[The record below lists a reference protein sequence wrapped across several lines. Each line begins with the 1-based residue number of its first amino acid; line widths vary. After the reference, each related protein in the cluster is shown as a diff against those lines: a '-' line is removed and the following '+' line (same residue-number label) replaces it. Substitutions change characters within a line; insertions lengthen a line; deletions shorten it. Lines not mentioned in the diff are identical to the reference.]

1 MKNQLLSAFAIV
13 AFTSAISIK
22 ADESCKPDKHT
33 NVTSITNFTYHKA
46 RKALIKAG
54 WQPLQTKT
62 FNDAAKEAMEDPD
75 LSMGNGMIFWNKGYV
90 EIEGCAGTGLSPCAF
105 LFKDIY
111 GNQLR
116 VKTAG
121 EENPK
126 EKSYARVTGFNFVCT
141 Q

>member
-1 MKNQLLSAFAIV
+1 MKNQLLSAFALIV
-13 AFTSAISIK
+13 FTSAISVK
-22 ADESCKPDKHT
+22 ADESCQPTKHT
-33 NVTSITNFTYHKA
+33 KVTSITNFTYHKA
-46 RKALIKAG
+46 RKVLIKAG

-62 FNDAAKEAMEDPD
+62 FNDVAKEAAEDPD
-75 LSMGNGMIFWNKGYV
+75 LSSGNGFIFWNKGYV
-90 EIEGCAGTGLSPCAF
+90 EIEGCAGTGLAPCAF

-111 GNQLR
+111 SNQLR

-126 EKSYARVTGFNFVCT
+126 AKSYAKVSGFNFVCT